1 VRAYVD
7 SSALVKRVIRETEST
22 SLIAALRDLKQRG
35 FSIQTSVL
43 GAIEVSRGIR
53 ARLDLDPPTD
63 VVDSVELALAGIE
76 QVEISEP
83 VVTLARRLFPISLRS
98 LDAIHLASALLV
110 NANVVVA
117 YDRRLLTAASELG
130 FRTLSPGMD

>member
-1 VRAYVD
+1 MRAYVD

>member
-1 VRAYVD
+1 MRAYVD
-7 SSALVKRVIRETEST
+7 SSALVKRVIRETESA
-22 SLIAALRDLKQRG
+22 SLVAALRDLKQRG

-43 GAIEVSRGIR
+43 GVIEVSRGIR
-53 ARLDLDPPTD
+53 ARLDLDPPTE